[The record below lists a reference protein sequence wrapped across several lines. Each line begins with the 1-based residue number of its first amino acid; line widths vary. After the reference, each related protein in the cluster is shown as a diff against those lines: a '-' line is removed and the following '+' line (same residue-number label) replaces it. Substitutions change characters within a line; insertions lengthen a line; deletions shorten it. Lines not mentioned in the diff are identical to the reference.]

1 MRRRAARIAL
11 PVAALFAA
19 AGGVATAGVH
29 EAAGPRQPVA
39 AVERTPDGRFDVA
52 VSVLAV
58 TSFDEAKNAL
68 ENRRLA
74 LRLAEWGL
82 WRELGAPTNRPL
94 SVSGLSPVSFEVADG
109 RVEAEFSVPTN
120 GVSLAVPPA
129 NAPEPATFGFPAP
142 LDLDAPA
149 DALPVPV
156 GFGPDP
162 FAETNGTENLSV
174 SSFDPAA
181 GIASPTNFIA
191 PLFPAP

>member
-1 MRRRAARIAL
+1 MIRRSVRIAF
-11 PVAALFAA
+11 PVAAFFAA

-39 AVERTPDGRFDVA
+39 AVERTAGGQFDVA

-58 TSFDEAKNAL
+58 TSFDEAKNGL

-74 LRLAEWGL
+74 RRLAEWGL
-82 WRELGAPTNRPL
+82 WRELGAPTNGIL

-129 NAPEPATFGFPAP
+129 NAPESAMPISSHS
-142 LDLDAPA
+142 LDLDSPA
-149 DALPVPV
+149 NALPVPV

-162 FAETNGTENLSV
+162 FAETNGTEAISM

>member
-1 MRRRAARIAL
+1 MIRRAVRIAL

-19 AGGVATAGVH
+19 AGGVAIAGVY
-29 EAAGPRQPVA
+29 EAAGPRQPIA
-39 AVERTPDGRFDVA
+39 AVERTADGRFDVA

-58 TSFDEAKNAL
+58 SSFDAAKNGF

-74 LRLAEWGL
+74 RRLAEWGL
-82 WRELGAPTNRPL
+82 WRELGAPTNGIL

-120 GVSLAVPPA
+120 GVLLVVPPE
-129 NAPEPATFGFPAP
+129 NAPESAMPISSHS

-149 DALPVPV
+149 TAIPVPL

-162 FAETNGTENLSV
+162 FPETNGMETLSMP
-174 SSFDPAA
+174 SFDPAA

>member
-1 MRRRAARIAL
+1 MIHRAARIAL

-29 EAAGPRQPVA
+29 EASGLRQPVA
-39 AVERTPDGRFDVA
+39 AVERTPDGQFDIA

-58 TSFDEAKNAL
+58 TAFDEAKNGL

-74 LRLAEWGL
+74 RRLAEWGL
-82 WRELGAPTNRPL
+82 WRELGAPTNRIL
-94 SVSGLSPVSFEVADG
+94 SVSGLAPVSFEVADG

-120 GVSLAVPPA
+120 GVSLTDPPA
-129 NAPEPATFGFPAP
+129 NAPESATPVFPHP
-142 LDLDAPA
+142 LDLD
-149 DALPVPV
+149 VPTDDLTVFV
-156 GFGPDP
+156 GFGPNP
-162 FAETNGTENLSV
+162 FVGTNGTENLSMPT
-174 SSFDPAA
+174 FDSTA

>member
-1 MRRRAARIAL
+1 MIRRAARIAV
-11 PVAALFAA
+11 PVVAFFVAT
-19 AGGVATAGVH
+19 GGVATAGVH
-29 EAAGPRQPVA
+29 EAAGPRRPVA
-39 AVERTPDGRFDVA
+39 AVERTSDGRFDIA
-52 VSVLAV
+52 VSALAV
-58 TSFDEAKNAL
+58 TSFDEAKNGL

-74 LRLAEWGL
+74 RRLAEWGL
-82 WRELGAPTNRPL
+82 WRELGAPTNGIL

-129 NAPEPATFGFPAP
+129 NAPESAMPISSHS
-142 LDLDAPA
+142 LDLDSPA
-149 DALPVPV
+149 NALPVPV

-162 FAETNGTENLSV
+162 FAETNGMETLSIP
-174 SSFDPAA
+174 SFGPSA

>member
-1 MRRRAARIAL
+1 MSRRVARIAL
-11 PVAALFAA
+11 PVAALFAT
-19 AGGVATAGVH
+19 AGGVATAGDH
-29 EAAGPRQPVA
+29 EAAGPRQPVV
-39 AVERTPDGRFDVA
+39 AVERTADGRFDVA

-58 TSFDEAKNAL
+58 TSFDEAKNEL

-74 LRLAEWGL
+74 RRLAEWGL
-82 WRELGAPTNRPL
+82 WRELGAPTNRIL
-94 SVSGLSPVSFEVADG
+94 SVSGLSPVSFEIADG

-129 NAPEPATFGFPAP
+129 NAPESTMPVFPHP

-149 DALPVPV
+149 NALPVPV

-162 FAETNGTENLSV
+162 FVETNGTENLSMPT
-174 SSFDPAA
+174 FDSTA